1 MVEVAGTTAMDGNI
15 LIGEGDAY
23 TQARFIF
30 QKIDKALSLAGASLH
45 DVIRTRIYLVNI
57 SDWEAVGK
65 AHGEVFKDIKPAS
78 TMLEVSRL
86 IDEELLVE
94 IEVTAIIPQ

>member
-15 LIGEGDAY
+15 LMGKGDAY